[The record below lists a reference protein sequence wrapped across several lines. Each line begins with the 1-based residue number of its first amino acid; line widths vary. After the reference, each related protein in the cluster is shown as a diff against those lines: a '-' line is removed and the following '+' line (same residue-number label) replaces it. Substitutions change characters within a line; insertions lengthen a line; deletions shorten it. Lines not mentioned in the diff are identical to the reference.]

1 MTTQNG
7 RAFNEWLRAQLKAKK
22 MSQRQLA
29 QQSGVDHST
38 ISRLIRGDRMPSLG
52 TATKLARGL
61 RELRDDADTPQYLGL
76 VAAGN
81 TNPTARV
88 EYALRADELLSE
100 PQVRQ
105 IMEYYLAVRMRR
117 YGRAF
122 QPTEINAGCRS
133 GTGADPG
140 SDRHIGQP
148 GRGHDARDRQHGPSH
163 LTHRRSG
170 TGALLSTHLGT
181 TRVRPPR
188 SGSRGQRTPASGAP
202 AFAIPPRSMTRRQDP
217 ARYTEIVPSRG
228 RFESIDRFPEAGRR
242 RDDRLGRT
250 AACRADGGLVQ
261 GVADDHERSA
271 ALRHGSAPA
280 VDRDRRAGADQGIA
294 VRLGRLEVGERAQR
308 QLVDHPPRRYAP
320 PPGRRRESRRPGGR
334 PGAGAPDRTRQARRP
349 RRPPRPDPP
358 RPMVRSVSPA
368 RRSTEMATRAPPCD
382 PATAPRG
389 RRATARPRPSRSG

>member
-76 VAAGN
+76 VASGS

-122 QPTEINAGCRS
+122 QPDS
-133 GTGADPG
+133 
-140 SDRHIGQP
+140 S
-148 GRGHDARDRQHGPSH
+148 S
-163 LTHRRSG
+163 S
-170 TGALLSTHLGT
+170 
-181 TRVRPPR
+181 
-188 SGSRGQRTPASGAP
+188 
-202 AFAIPPRSMTRRQDP
+202 
-217 ARYTEIVPSRG
+217 
-228 RFESIDRFPEAGRR
+228 
-242 RDDRLGRT
+242 
-250 AACRADGGLVQ
+250 
-261 GVADDHERSA
+261 
-271 ALRHGSAPA
+271 
-280 VDRDRRAGADQGIA
+280 
-294 VRLGRLEVGERAQR
+294 
-308 QLVDHPPRRYAP
+308 
-320 PPGRRRESRRPGGR
+320 
-334 PGAGAPDRTRQARRP
+334 APDRSNERSMGAPVGSSRSLAVGRVTPVGGVGAAVST
-349 RRPPRPDPP
+349 
-358 RPMVRSVSPA
+358 VRSVQRDA
-368 RRSTEMATRAPPCD
+368 RGE
-382 PATAPRG
+382 RG
-389 RRATARPRPSRSG
+389 RY

>member
-117 YGRAF
+117 YSRTFPSADTSTGGGDGR
-122 QPTEINAGCRS
+122 QPDRLLGRSTTSAS
-133 GTGADPG
+133 GTP
-140 SDRHIGQP
+140 
-148 GRGHDARDRQHGPSH
+148 
-163 LTHRRSG
+163 
-170 TGALLSTHLGT
+170 
-181 TRVRPPR
+181 V
-188 SGSRGQRTPASGAP
+188 
-202 AFAIPPRSMTRRQDP
+202 
-217 ARYTEIVPSRG
+217 
-228 RFESIDRFPEAGRR
+228 
-242 RDDRLGRT
+242 
-250 AACRADGGLVQ
+250 
-261 GVADDHERSA
+261 GV
-271 ALRHGSAPA
+271 
-280 VDRDRRAGADQGIA
+280 
-294 VRLGRLEVGERAQR
+294 
-308 QLVDHPPRRYAP
+308 
-320 PPGRRRESRRPGGR
+320 
-334 PGAGAPDRTRQARRP
+334 GAGATVST
-349 RRPPRPDPP
+349 
-358 RPMVRSVSPA
+358 VRSVS
-368 RRSTEMATRAPPCD
+368 RSASREP
-382 PATAPRG
+382 G
-389 RRATARPRPSRSG
+389 RY